1 VQGKSVVTV
10 NKMKKSIIDYA
21 LIESAQVQSTPY
33 PFFGVEDAFNP
44 DARQAL
50 LADFPLIDNGGSL
63 PLASVAVKG
72 ALARLVDEIKG
83 DQFRAL
89 MSKKFAVNLIGKPII
104 ITARGFSRQKDGQ
117 NHTDSKTKLITILFY
132 VNDGWDSPDG
142 RLRMLNSNNI
152 DDYAEE
158 FSSSIGQMIAFKVT
172 DNCWHGYHAYEG
184 QRQSLQVNYLVSEKY
199 TSHHVYR
206 HKISAFFKKLVKPS
220 VVKK

>member
-1 VQGKSVVTV
+1 MKNLVTM
-10 NKMKKSIIDYA
+10 NKMKKAIIDSA
-21 LIESAQVQSTPY
+21 KIETAQVQSAPY
-33 PFFGVEDAFNP
+33 PFFGVDDAFNP
-44 DARQAL
+44 DARKAL
-50 LADFPLIDNGGSL
+50 LADFPLIDDGGSL
-63 PLASVAVKG
+63 PLESVEVKG
-72 ALARLVDEIKG
+72 ALAQLVDEIKG
-83 DQFRAL
+83 DQFRQL
-89 MSKKFAVNLIGKPII
+89 MAKKFTVDLKDKPII

-117 NHTDSKTKLITILFY
+117 IHTDSKTKLITILFY
-132 VNDGWDSPDG
+132 VNDGWDSPNG

-206 HKISAFFKKLVKPS
+206 HKISAFFKKLFKPS
-220 VVKK
+220 AVKK